1 MLTWNIIET
10 NVNIFI
16 SHVDIIMLHVNRIT
30 LPVDMNGSLVN
41 IIMLCVVIIYLART
55 CKAEIC
61 HHTVHY
67 IPVSPRKIAS
77 HLTFLT

>member
-10 NVNIFI
+10 NFNIFI

-41 IIMLCVVIIYLART
+41 IIMLCVVIIYLARKT
-55 CKAEIC
+55 EIC

-67 IPVSPRKIAS
+67 ISVSPRKIAS